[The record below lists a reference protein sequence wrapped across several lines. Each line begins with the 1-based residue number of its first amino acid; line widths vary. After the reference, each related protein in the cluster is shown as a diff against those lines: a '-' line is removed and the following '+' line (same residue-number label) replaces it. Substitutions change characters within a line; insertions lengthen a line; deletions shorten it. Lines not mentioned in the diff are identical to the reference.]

1 MGLVAPI
8 FGDSRI
14 NRKRRG
20 RGSRF
25 GVRCAPVLTGNGRRR
40 AAATGDLRWR
50 RGGVVVDGFELREA
64 WKLQG
69 GLGTLGVGEEDVE
82 ELHGWPA
89 TCGPR
94 VEDDR
99 RGEEDEI
106 RRPYSTR

>member
-1 MGLVAPI
+1 MNA
-8 FGDSRI
+8 
-14 NRKRRG
+14 
-20 RGSRF
+20 
-25 GVRCAPVLTGNGRRR
+25 RRR
-40 AAATGDLRWR
+40 RDGSE
-50 RGGVVVDGFELREA
+50 VVGLELREA

-82 ELHGWPA
+82 EPHGWPA